1 METII
6 IWIVIV
12 AVGAAY
18 EWVKKKA
25 APSESEQRP
34 PARTSRPA
42 PCNASWSTDRTTQHP
57 ARRQPEQ
64 RKKQAPKPPAPA
76 TSAIPAPAHT
86 YQPLTN
92 LPTDDTPM
100 QVEELDNNQE
110 TPQTSKVSQQE
121 LAERQAHYDRWRKA
135 ILDTQILERKF

>member
-25 APSESEQRP
+25 APSEDEQRP

-42 PCNASWSTDRTTQHP
+42 PCDAPWSTDRAMQQP
-57 ARRQPEQ
+57 AR
-64 RKKQAPKPPAPA
+64 
-76 TSAIPAPAHT
+76 
-86 YQPLTN
+86 
-92 LPTDDTPM
+92 M
-100 QVEELDNNQE
+100 QHSGGSSDLKGVTTGAGRTTGSL
-110 TPQTSKVSQQE
+110 
-121 LAERQAHYDRWRKA
+121 
-135 ILDTQILERKF
+135 

>member
-12 AVGAAY
+12 AVGAVY
-18 EWVKKKA
+18 ERIKKKA
-25 APSESEQRP
+25 AQSDSEQRP

-42 PCNASWSTDRTTQHP
+42 PCNASWGTDRSMQHP
-57 ARRQPEQ
+57 ASMQPEP
-64 RKKQAPKPPAPA
+64 RKPKAPKPAPA
-76 TSAIPAPAHT
+76 ASVIPAPAHT

-92 LPTDDTPM
+92 LPTNDTPM
-100 QVEELDNNQE
+100 QIEELDDSQE
-110 TPQTSKVSQQE
+110 TPRVATMSQQE

>member
-25 APSESEQRP
+25 APSESEQHP

-42 PCNASWSTDRTTQHP
+42 PCNAPWSTDRAMQQP
-57 ARRQPEQ
+57 ARMQHEP
-64 RKKQAPKPPAPA
+64 RKPKPQKPAPA
-76 TSAIPAPAHT
+76 ASAIPAPAHS

-92 LPTDDTPM
+92 LPANDTPM

-110 TPQTSKVSQQE
+110 TPQNSKVSQQE

>member
-1 METII
+1 M
-6 IWIVIV
+6 IV

-25 APSESEQRP
+25 APSDGEQHP

-42 PCNASWSTDRTTQHP
+42 PCNAPWSADRTTQQPASRHP
-57 ARRQPEQ
+57 EP
-64 RKKQAPKPPAPA
+64 RKTKTSKPAPT

-92 LPTDDTPM
+92 LPANDTPM
-100 QVEELDNNQE
+100 QIEELDNNQE

-121 LAERQAHYDRWRKA
+121 LAERQSHYDRWRKA